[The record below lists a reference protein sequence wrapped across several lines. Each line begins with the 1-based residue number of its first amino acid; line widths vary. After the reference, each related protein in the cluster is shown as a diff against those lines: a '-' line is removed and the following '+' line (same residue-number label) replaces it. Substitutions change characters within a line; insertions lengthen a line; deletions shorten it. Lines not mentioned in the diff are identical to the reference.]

1 MADSVL
7 FRLLGEES
15 CEWVTAGAKPA
26 PVQTGTLT
34 QFLAACSGQRAV
46 LVADGTEVTLTHA
59 NVPSR
64 QRSTLVRAVPYA
76 LEDQFAEDVAALHF
90 AIGERHDGGQVDVA
104 VVRHE
109 TMRGW
114 LQTCSDVGLTIAAV
128 VAEQLLLPTVDDD
141 WSFVGDGDRIVAR
154 TGRWG
159 GFVADR
165 GTFEIFAHLALRDL
179 GDARPMRIHLFGDI
193 EASELSFLEGV
204 KIVPPESG
212 LRPLELYARQ
222 TVPYAKLSLLQGPY
236 SPRAKLGRV
245 FRPWRPA
252 AVLAGILLFLQFG
265 LLVTQKVQLEDRSSE
280 LRTEME
286 RIYRDAFPNA
296 QKVVNPQLQMDR
308 RLRELRK
315 GSTSGEAGVL
325 ALISV
330 AGPVVR
336 AADGLNI
343 QGISYRNG
351 EMVLNITADSLERV
365 DNLRAALLEQGGLD
379 VEIQSA
385 SSREGRVNSRLL
397 IRGVTG

>member
-7 FRLLGEES
+7 FRLLEDAS
-15 CEWVTAGAKPA
+15 SEWVTIGPTPA
-26 PVQTGTLT
+26 TVQTGNLT
-34 QFLAACSGQRAV
+34 QLVAACAGKRAV
-46 LVADGTEVTLTHA
+46 LVADAIEVTLTHA
-59 NVPSR
+59 SVPSR
-64 QRSTLVRAVPYA
+64 QRSTVVRAVPYA
-76 LEDQFAEDVAALHF
+76 LEEHFADDVAALHF
-90 AIGERHDGGQVDVA
+90 AIGERHDGDQIDVA

-109 TMRGW
+109 TMRRW
-114 LQTCSDVGLTIAAV
+114 LKTCFDVGLTVAAV

-141 WSFVGDGDRIVAR
+141 WSLVGDGGRIVAR

-165 GTFEIFAHLALRDL
+165 ATFQIFADLALRDL
-179 GDARPMRIHLFGDI
+179 GDARPKRMHLFGDM
-193 EASELSFLEGV
+193 EASDLSFLEGIE
-204 KIVPPESG
+204 IVPFEPD

-222 TVPYAKLSLLQGPY
+222 AVPHTKLSLLQGPY

-252 AVLAGILLFLQFG
+252 AVLAGILLFLQIG
-265 LLVTQKVQLEDRSSE
+265 LLVTQKVQLEDRSSQ
-280 LRTEME
+280 LRTELE

-315 GSTSGEAGVL
+315 GSSSGEAGVL

-343 QGISYRNG
+343 QGLSYRNG
-351 EMVLNITADSLERV
+351 EMVLNVTADSLERV

-397 IRGVTG
+397 IRGATG